1 MKAFIISNPSA
12 GNRLLSEEL
21 RQVAGYLEGEG
32 WAVTATKTTRGAGDA
47 TTYAREAAAEGYDVV
62 LVSGGDGTIAETIDG
77 LVGTDTALAI
87 LPSGTGNV
95 MARQLNLPIPG
106 ALQTGVLLQ
115 AARLNLSGQ
124 IRPVDVGRMSFP
136 LSNIPA
142 RHFICWAGV
151 GFDAEFNQQFNRDR
165 NLKRRLGPGAMAVAM
180 FYTLRDFAGTGA
192 VVRLDGKI
200 VSRRL
205 LMLSASNI
213 QIYGIIFKMAP
224 AAVLDDGLLDIVC
237 FQGSRPIRMLAHLG
251 EMLFS
256 QHVRDPKVDRFQAR
270 RVEVTT
276 TRPLPVHVDGDC
288 IGETPVVINV
298 LPRALKLVV
307 PSSASSGLFAQDSR
321 DEADQPGL
329 TASLQ
334 RNTVERVRRIAR
346 DAQDAI
352 KERRYHP

>member
-12 GNRLLSEEL
+12 GYRLLSEEL
-21 RQVAGYLEGEG
+21 RQVSGYLEGEG
-32 WAVTATKTTRGAGDA
+32 WEVAATRRTRGTGDA

-62 LVSGGDGTIAETIDG
+62 LVSGGDGTIAEAIDG
-77 LVGTDTALAI
+77 LVRTDTALAI
-87 LPSGTGNV
+87 LPGGTGNV

-106 ALQTGVLLQ
+106 ALQTGALLQ

-151 GFDAEFNQQFNRDR
+151 GFDAQFNQQLNRDR

-180 FYTLRDFAGTGA
+180 FYTVRDFAGTGA
-192 VVRLDGKI
+192 VVRVDGKI

-224 AAVLDDGLLDIVC
+224 AAVLDDGLLDIVWV
-237 FQGSRPIRMLAHLG
+237 QGDRPIRMLAHLG

-256 QHVRDPKVDRFQAR
+256 KHLRDPQVDAFQAQ
-270 RVEVTT
+270 RVEVLTS
-276 TRPLPVHVDGDC
+276 RPLPVHVDGDC
-288 IGETPVVINV
+288 IGETPVVIDV
-298 LPRALKLVV
+298 LPRALKLVI
-307 PSSASSGLFAQDSR
+307 PSSASADLFVG
-321 DEADQPGL
+321 QPGI
-329 TASLQ
+329 ASTGSV
-334 RNTVERVRRIAR
+334 NTVERVRRIAR

-352 KERRYHP
+352 DALKERSRHS